1 MINSATISFQNWE
14 PVTDR
19 QLHVSVLKKQVI
31 EGLNLRPDR
40 LYVDGTVGMGGHAEA
55 ILEACPDIR
64 MLICV
69 DWDEDALQL
78 ARGRLEQWKNRFMML
93 KSNYADLPELLL
105 SNGIEKVD
113 GILLDIGLS
122 SFQLEHSG
130 RGFSF
135 NTEEPLDMRMDRFG
149 SVMASDLVNNLPVEA
164 ITEIIRIYG
173 EERWA
178 KRIAERIA
186 EQREQKPI
194 HTSGELARLIYRAIP
209 RKFHPRRIH
218 PATRTFQAL
227 RIAVNRELDN
237 LKHAL
242 DVLPECLNPGGRLC
256 IISFHSLEDR
266 LVKFSFRDDPRLTPL
281 TKRPLTA
288 DDNEIKINPRSRS
301 AKLRIAERIEED

>member
-1 MINSATISFQNWE
+1 MINSAAISFQNWE
-14 PVTDR
+14 PVADR
-19 QLHVSVLKKQVI
+19 EFHVSVLKKQVI
-31 EGLNLRPDR
+31 DGLNLRPGC

-55 ILEACPDIR
+55 IFESCPDIR

-69 DWDEDALQL
+69 DWDDDALAL
-78 ARGRLEQWKNRFMML
+78 ARRRIEQWPGRFMLL
-93 KSNYADLPELLL
+93 KSNYADIPELLL

-113 GILLDIGLS
+113 GILLDIGIS

-164 ITEIIRIYG
+164 LTELIRIYG

-186 EQREQKPI
+186 EQREQSPI
-194 HTSGELARLIYRAIP
+194 HTAGELARLVSRAIP

-242 DVLPECLNPGGRLC
+242 DVLPDCLNPGGRLC

-266 LVKFSFRDDPRLTPL
+266 LVKFSFRDDPRLKAL

-288 DDNEIKINPRSRS
+288 DEDEIKINPRSRS
-301 AKLRIAERIEED
+301 AKLRIAERTEEI

>member
-1 MINSATISFQNWE
+1 LINSAAISFQNWE
-14 PVTDR
+14 PVADR
-19 QLHVSVLKKQVI
+19 QYHVSVLTKQVI
-31 EGLNLRPDR
+31 EGLNLRPAC
-40 LYVDGTVGMGGHAEA
+40 LYVDGTLGMGGHGEA
-55 ILEACPDIR
+55 IFEACPDIR
-64 MLICV
+64 MLIGL
-69 DWDEDALQL
+69 DWDEDALVL
-78 ARGRLEQWKNRFMML
+78 ARQRLMEWMDRCMLL
-93 KSNYADLPELLL
+93 KSNYADIPEILL

-113 GILLDIGLS
+113 GILLDLGLS

-164 ITEIIRIYG
+164 LTELIRIYG

-178 KRIAERIA
+178 KRIAQRVAER
-186 EQREQKPI
+186 REQGPI
-194 HTSGELARLIYRAIP
+194 HTAGELARLVSGAIP

-242 DVLPECLNPGGRLC
+242 DVLPDCLNPGGRLC

-266 LVKFSFRDDPRLTPL
+266 LVKISFRDDPRLRAL

-288 DDNEIKINPRSRS
+288 DENEIKINPRSRS

>member
-1 MINSATISFQNWE
+1 MSDTQI
-14 PVTDR
+14 
-19 QLHVSVLKKQVI
+19 HVSVMTRQVL
-31 EGLNLRPDR
+31 EGLNLKPGGI
-40 LYVDGTVGMGGHAEA
+40 YVDGTVGMGGHAKA
-55 ILEACPDIR
+55 MLEACPDMR
-64 MLICV
+64 LLIGL
-69 DWDEDALQL
+69 DWDDDALML
-78 ARGRLEQWKNRFMML
+78 AREAIHNWKNRFML
-93 KSNYADLPELLL
+93 QKSNFADIPEVLL
-105 SNGIEKVD
+105 SNGIDKVD

-149 SVMASDLVNNLPVEA
+149 SVMASDLVNNLPMEGL
-164 ITEIIRIYG
+164 TELIRVYG

-178 KRIAERIA
+178 KRIAERIV
-186 EQREQKPI
+186 EQRAKQPI
-194 HTSGELARLIYRAIP
+194 LTAGELARLVSRAIP

-242 DVLPECLNPGGRLC
+242 DVLPDCLCEGGRLC

-266 LVKFSFRDDPRLTPL
+266 LVKFAFRDDPRLQPI
-281 TKRPLTA
+281 TKKPLTA
-288 DDNEIKINPRSRS
+288 DEEEIKLNPRARS
-301 AKLRIAERIEED
+301 AKLRVAERINQD